1 MQPAKYAVPAT
12 MLLRDRQTSNK
23 TGSTTNRR
31 LTHTCNACT
40 HAPDKLN
47 SRTSRSQPT
56 KQIVETSQQIVEPAQ
71 HRRGSVSCSQSET
84 SVHVYVCTASQG
96 KPSLTSHSLFL
107 TPCMDSSLSLATLAH
122 LLAHAR
128 SSRTPSRSHVHAE
141 HLRLKA
147 PLLLK

>member
-96 KPSLTSHSLFL
+96 KPSLTLSDIVHGLV
-107 TPCMDSSLSLATLAH
+107 SLASYS
-122 LLAHAR
+122 R
-128 SSRTPSRSHVHAE
+128 SSSRTRSLISHALTLSRS
-141 HLRLKA
+141 R
-147 PLLLK
+147 